1 MLCCEHCCCLTLSC
15 CGLALWQGMSGL
27 VHQHGLVASAHVQ
40 GLMHVHGHRSALSI
54 AANLSRRRCDEV
66 PASVRRR
73 YALKRLQV
81 SCEGQF
87 TSRGINLHKTR
98 TFQARP
104 KVKRRV
110 STIYR
115 CGHPPVLNIIVR
127 TPRAHVLPRLSI
139 CKKALRIN
147 QRSSEPLAQ
156 HPSIQEP
163 IIDKYM
169 HCHDTAHTAN
179 TRVWRQVPTAQ

>member
-15 CGLALWQGMSGL
+15 CGLALWQVMS
-27 VHQHGLVASAHVQ
+27 GLVASAWIGCISTCAGLNACPWAPQRPVYRSKPVQ
-40 GLMHVHGHRSALSI
+40 AAMRRGICERPPALCLEALAGLMRGAVYARASI
-54 AANLSRRRCDEV
+54 YMNPIRNS
-66 PASVRRR
+66 
-73 YALKRLQV
+73 Y
-81 SCEGQF
+81 
-87 TSRGINLHKTR
+87 I
-98 TFQARP
+98 
-104 KVKRRV
+104 KRRV

-127 TPRAHVLPRLSI
+127 TPRSKCAHVLPRLSI

-147 QRSSEPLAQ
+147 QRSIEPLTQ